1 MNISVGKY
9 RIKTKRNDN
18 NKFWKD
24 WGRYNNSSETLI
36 DGIWWQASLDFR
48 KKDNKKFI
56 LINWPMLVD
65 KETNIITKF
74 LHQGVYDEV
83 QVNSFKFFILR
94 FLMNKHPINDRLY
107 KFKVTVFE
115 RKYTIFVFALAFF
128 LSYVFYIFNNAEGNY
143 LISFIAN
150 NIWAQTVIFFITI
163 SGFINIFHPFTIK
176 KELSEKEIKRIS
188 AEIYKKNEEK
198 KEFLEK
204 RKNRYR
210 L

>member
-1 MNISVGKY
+1 M
-9 RIKTKRNDN
+9 
-18 NKFWKD
+18 
-24 WGRYNNSSETLI
+24 
-36 DGIWWQASLDFR
+36 
-48 KKDNKKFI
+48 
-56 LINWPMLVD
+56 
-65 KETNIITKF
+65 
-74 LHQGVYDEV
+74 
-83 QVNSFKFFILR
+83 
-94 FLMNKHPINDRLY
+94 
-107 KFKVTVFE
+107 
-115 RKYTIFVFALAFF
+115 
-128 LSYVFYIFNNAEGNY
+128 FYIFNNAEGNY

>member
-1 MNISVGKY
+1 
-9 RIKTKRNDN
+9 
-18 NKFWKD
+18 
-24 WGRYNNSSETLI
+24 
-36 DGIWWQASLDFR
+36 
-48 KKDNKKFI
+48 
-56 LINWPMLVD
+56 VD

>member
-9 RIKTKRNDN
+9 RIRTIRNKN

-24 WGRYNNSSETLI
+24 WGQYNNSSETLI
-36 DGIWWQASLDFR
+36 DGTWWKTSLDFR
-48 KKDNKKFI
+48 YTGHKKLI

-65 KETNIITKF
+65 KDTNTITKF
-74 LHQGVYDEV
+74 LHKGVYVEV
-83 QVNSFKFFILR
+83 QVNSFKFFVLR

-107 KFKVTVFE
+107 KFKLSIFE

-128 LSYVFYIFNNAEGNY
+128 LSYLFYIFNIAKGNS
-143 LISFIAN
+143 LINFIAN
-150 NIWAQTVIFFITI
+150 NIWAQTIIFFITI

-210 L
+210 

>member
-9 RIKTKRNDN
+9 RIKTKRNDK

-36 DGIWWQASLDFR
+36 DGIWWQTSLDFR

-94 FLMNKHPINDRLY
+94 FLMNKHPINDRLFNLRSQY
-107 KFKVTVFE
+107 LRENIPFSYLLLHFSSPTCFIFSIMQKV
-115 RKYTIFVFALAFF
+115 IILSAL
-128 LSYVFYIFNNAEGNY
+128 
-143 LISFIAN
+143 
-150 NIWAQTVIFFITI
+150 
-163 SGFINIFHPFTIK
+163 
-176 KELSEKEIKRIS
+176 
-188 AEIYKKNEEK
+188 
-198 KEFLEK
+198 
-204 RKNRYR
+204 
-210 L
+210 

>member
-1 MNISVGKY
+1 VNISVGKY

>member
-9 RIKTKRNDN
+9 RIRTIRNEN

-24 WGRYNNSSETLI
+24 WERYNNSSETLI
-36 DGIWWQASLDFR
+36 DGIWWKTSLDFR
-48 KKDNKKFI
+48 NTGHKKLI

-65 KETNIITKF
+65 KDTNTITQF

-83 QVNSFKFFILR
+83 HVNSFKFFLLR
-94 FLMNKHPINDRLY
+94 FLMNKHPINDRLHE
-107 KFKVTVFE
+107 FKLSVFE
-115 RKYTIFVFALAFF
+115 RKYTIFVFTLAFF
-128 LSYVFYIFNNAEGNY
+128 LSYLFYIFNIAKGNS
-143 LISFIAN
+143 LINFIAN

-210 L
+210 

>member
-1 MNISVGKY
+1 MKISVGKY
-9 RIKTKRNDN
+9 RIRTKHNEN

-24 WGRYNNSSETLI
+24 WGRYNNTSETLI
-36 DGIWWQASLDFR
+36 DGIWWKTSLDFR
-48 KKDNKKFI
+48 NTARKKFI

-65 KETNIITKF
+65 KDTNTITKF
-74 LHQGVYDEV
+74 LHQAVYDEV
-83 QVNSFKFFILR
+83 QVNSFKFFVLS

-107 KFKVTVFE
+107 KFKISLFE

-128 LSYVFYIFNNAEGNY
+128 LSYLFYIFNIAKENS
-143 LISFIAN
+143 LINFTAN
-150 NIWAQTVIFFITI
+150 NIWPQTVVFFITI

-204 RKNRYR
+204 RKNRYK
-210 L
+210 